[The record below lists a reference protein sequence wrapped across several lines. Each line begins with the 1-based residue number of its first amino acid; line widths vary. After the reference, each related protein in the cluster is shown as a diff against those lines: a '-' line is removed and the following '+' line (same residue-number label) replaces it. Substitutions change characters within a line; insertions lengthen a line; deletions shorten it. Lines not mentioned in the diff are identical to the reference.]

1 MQRERKYRNI
11 LPGPPTTT
19 NNENLANEDGEAV
32 SGISSG
38 QEGSKRKRRAT
49 AKACNSCREKKIGCN
64 GLQPCSHCKRRGLAC
79 EYATISKTILNS
91 IPSGMK
97 LLDEKTANRH
107 KHAAALLGLLR
118 FVPDDQV
125 HDVLQQLRAGRDAG
139 NIVDSLRGQFHSADE
154 IPFPNLLQAA
164 PPPGQTSLEFELMVR
179 HAAAY
184 SPWAPTEL
192 PRLDF
197 DSALKSA
204 PGISI
209 ESPSSG

>member
-1 MQRERKYRNI
+1 
-11 LPGPPTTT
+11 
-19 NNENLANEDGEAV
+19 
-32 SGISSG
+32 
-38 QEGSKRKRRAT
+38 
-49 AKACNSCREKKIGCN
+49 
-64 GLQPCSHCKRRGLAC
+64 
-79 EYATISKTILNS
+79 
-91 IPSGMK
+91 MK